1 MTKAARASIT
11 IALTLAMGAAG
22 CVTND
27 TLRMRSADGYSG
39 AGRVQWQAVEP
50 TRPSKIGLRFS
61 GLVVGLPAGDLDVD
75 PFPIIDPE
83 DANRIAILHCANLGN
98 KNARVRVAYFD
109 ESGEPFVFDKRLES
123 NTGFT
128 LTTSNEGVSGI
139 ALDFIDI
146 EQIKAGLGLVLA
158 NRTEIACSAQ
168 VLNRFS
174 QYVYDLPLERV
185 ARNGE

>member
-1 MTKAARASIT
+1 MFGRNTTAVVMAGMI
-11 IALTLAMGAAG
+11 GAVMVMAPAFA
-22 CVTND
+22 NAK
-27 TLRMRSADGYSG
+27 MREIY
-39 AGRVQWQAVEP
+39 
-50 TRPSKIGLRFS
+50 RFS

>member
-1 MTKAARASIT
+1 MFGRNTTAVVMAGLIGAVMVMAP
-11 IALTLAMGAAG
+11 ALANAK
-22 CVTND
+22 
-27 TLRMRSADGYSG
+27 MREIY
-39 AGRVQWQAVEP
+39 
-50 TRPSKIGLRFS
+50 RFS

-75 PFPIIDPE
+75 AFPIVDPE

-158 NRTEIACSAQ
+158 SRTEIACSAQ

-185 ARNGE
+185 GRDGE

>member
-1 MTKAARASIT
+1 MFGRNIT
-11 IALTLAMGAAG
+11 AVVMAGLIGAVMVMAPALANAK
-22 CVTND
+22 
-27 TLRMRSADGYSG
+27 MREIY
-39 AGRVQWQAVEP
+39 
-50 TRPSKIGLRFS
+50 RFS